1 MGKSTSS
8 AAIELVLNCCRACR
22 IGQKLSERVESF
34 HFTHYINSFR
44 RLLNV
49 ELSNEMV
56 KPHLRDGVGLM
67 VLPVSSEALG
77 AFHRYIC

>member
-1 MGKSTSS
+1 MCYH
-8 AAIELVLNCCRACR
+8 VRR

-49 ELSNEMV
+49 ELANEMV
-56 KPHLRDGVGLM
+56 RPHLRDDVGLM
-67 VLPVSSEALG
+67 VLPVSSG
-77 AFHRYIC
+77 GMGH